1 MGWNRGF
8 GRVKDERKNLSF
20 FKIFQSADLF
30 SESMR
35 AMPYNFMKNIS
46 KEDFSYKMVIRAQWG
61 SSWEVDISMNPRFY
75 YMEKSGWN
83 QFVTDNALGEN
94 EFVTFTHKGLMRFNV
109 NIYGKNGKE
118 IVTPRKPHT
127 TTPFSKLLRLILHE
141 TNEIVM
147 KNQLVTLMIQ
157 TGGIKKEE
165 DVKKEDESMGVGV
178 EIEVQKKKRA
188 VEVGES
194 SRGAALKKKKAEK
207 PKPSNKKKKMMKRKK
222 VKNGVPEFEITITNS
237 YLKFLAI
244 PKKFEEAYIPDESK
258 VYMIH
263 HSEGKGSWEVFCLVR
278 QTRTIFSSGWCR
290 LAREYPLSVG
300 DRCTFHLVK
309 PDEFVLTTKKAR
321 EEITVIE

>member
-127 TTPFSKLLRLILHE
+127 TTPFS
-141 TNEIVM
+141 
-147 KNQLVTLMIQ
+147 
-157 TGGIKKEE
+157 GIKKEE
-165 DVKKEDESMGVGV
+165 DVKKEDESMGVEV
-178 EIEVQKKKRA
+178 EIEVEKKKRA

-207 PKPSNKKKKMMKRKK
+207 PKPSKKKKKMKRNK
-222 VKNGVPEFEITITNS
+222 VKNGVPEFKITITNS

-263 HSEGKGSWEVFCLVR
+263 HSEGKGSWEVLCLVR
-278 QTRTIFSSGWCR
+278 ETRTIFSSGWCR
-290 LAREYPLSVG
+290 LAREYPLAAG

>member
-20 FKIFQSADLF
+20 FRIFQSADLF
-30 SESMR
+30 SESTR

-127 TTPFSKLLRLILHE
+127 ATPFS
-141 TNEIVM
+141 
-147 KNQLVTLMIQ
+147 
-157 TGGIKKEE
+157 GIKKEE
-165 DVKKEDESMGVGV
+165 DVKKEDESMGVEV
-178 EIEVQKKKRA
+178 EIEVEKKKRA

-194 SRGAALKKKKAEK
+194 SRGAALKKKKVEK
-207 PKPSNKKKKMMKRKK
+207 PKPSKKKKKMKRNK
-222 VKNGVPEFEITITNS
+222 VKNGVPEFKITITNS

-263 HSEGKGSWEVFCLVR
+263 HSEGKGSWEVLCLVR
-278 QTRTIFSSGWCR
+278 ETRTIFSSGWCR

-300 DRCTFHLVK
+300 DRCSFHLVK

>member
-127 TTPFSKLLRLILHE
+127 TTPFS
-141 TNEIVM
+141 
-147 KNQLVTLMIQ
+147 
-157 TGGIKKEE
+157 GIKKEE
-165 DVKKEDESMGVGV
+165 DVKKEDESMGGGV
-178 EIEVQKKKRA
+178 EIEVEKKKRA
-188 VEVGES
+188 VEIGES

-207 PKPSNKKKKMMKRKK
+207 PKLSKKKKKKIKRNKA
-222 VKNGVPEFEITITNS
+222 KNGVPEFKITITNS

-263 HSEGKGSWEVFCLVR
+263 HSEGKGSWEVLCLVR
-278 QTRTIFSSGWCR
+278 ETRTIFSSGWCR

-300 DRCTFHLVK
+300 DRCSFHLVK

>member
-127 TTPFSKLLRLILHE
+127 ATPFSKLLR
-141 TNEIVM
+141 
-147 KNQLVTLMIQ
+147 
-157 TGGIKKEE
+157 GIKKEE
-165 DVKKEDESMGVGV
+165 DVKKEDESMGVEV
-178 EIEVQKKKRA
+178 EIEVEKKKRA
-188 VEVGES
+188 VEIGES
-194 SRGAALKKKKAEK
+194 SRRAALKKKKAEK
-207 PKPSNKKKKMMKRKK
+207 PKPSKKKKKIKRKK
-222 VKNGVPEFEITITNS
+222 AKNGVPEFKITITNS

-263 HSEGKGSWEVFCLVR
+263 HSEGKGSWEVLCLVR

-300 DRCTFHLVK
+300 DRCSFHLVK
-309 PDEFVLTTKKAR
+309 PDEFVLTTNKAR